1 MEDVG
6 KAWVLICWVI
16 RSANLAGR
24 LNLPLSMLDAG
35 LPARTDIHKR
45 ASQQY
50 LKSNI
55 RVHQGLAKAKTA
67 VINLWSTRCC
77 FVCFSTTLYASQ
89 QLLIFQELTQC
100 ANDGLSSLSLLKIA
114 CRISALPKLVERPHQ
129 TEFLQHI
136 LAIQLCH

>member
-1 MEDVG
+1 MDDVG

-45 ASQQY
+45 TSQQY

-55 RVHQGLAKAKTA
+55 RVHQGPAKAKTA
-67 VINLWSTRCC
+67 VIN
-77 FVCFSTTLYASQ
+77 FVVNKMLLCMLLNT
-89 QLLIFQELTQC
+89 QLLVFQELTQC
-100 ANDGLSSLSLLKIA
+100 ANDGLSSLSLLKTA